1 MAATLLPMKSE
12 LSEPFRSHP
21 ARAGIF
27 SDFDGTLSH
36 IVTLPSEA
44 RPVPG
49 VREVLAELAA
59 KYACVSIVS
68 GRSAADLV
76 KWLGPDVEIWGVHG
90 AEHAR
95 QGRVELSARAAEFEP
110 LMAKVIAEATERV
123 AAAQLAGV
131 IVEDKKVM
139 AGLHFRAAEDVEH
152 ARMILDGIAGQLAA
166 TYGLTRAGGRLAFEL
181 RPPVEFSKAQVVL
194 QRVKEEDLAAAMFL
208 GDDRVDLPAFD
219 ALDEL
224 ASQGVATARVAVASD
239 EAPSE
244 LIERADLVLDGPP
257 AVVEFLRTL
266 L

>member
-1 MAATLLPMKSE
+1 MNAQLVEA
-12 LSEPFRSHP
+12 FRASP
-21 ARAGIF
+21 SSAGIF

-36 IVTLPSEA
+36 IVTLPSDA

-59 KYACVSIVS
+59 RYSCVSIVS

-76 KWLGPDVEIWGVHG
+76 EWLGPDVEIWGVHG

-95 QGRVELSARAAEFEP
+95 GGRVELSARAAEFEP
-110 LMAKVIAEATERV
+110 LMAKVIAEATEQV
-123 AAAQLAGV
+123 AATRLKGV

-139 AGLHFRAAEDVEH
+139 AGLHFRAAEDVER
-152 ARMILDGIAGQLAA
+152 ARVVLDGIAGRLAA

-181 RPPVEFSKAQVVL
+181 RPPIEFSKAQVVRL
-194 QRVKEEDLAAAMFL
+194 RAREQNLGAAMFL

-224 ASQGVATARVAVASD
+224 GTKGVTTMRVAVASD
-239 EAPSE
+239 EAPPE

-257 AVVEFLRTL
+257 AVVEFLKQL
-266 L
+266 V

>member
-1 MAATLLPMKSE
+1 MNAQLVEA
-12 LSEPFRSHP
+12 FRSSP
-21 ARAGIF
+21 SSAGIF

-36 IVTLPSEA
+36 IVRLPSDA

-49 VREVLAELAA
+49 VREVLAELATR
-59 KYACVSIVS
+59 YACVSIVS

-76 KWLGPDVEIWGVHG
+76 EWLGREVEIWGVHG

-95 QGRVELSARAAEFEP
+95 GGRVELSARAAEFEP
-110 LMAKVIAEATERV
+110 LMAKVIAEATEQV
-123 AAAQLAGV
+123 AATRLKGV

-139 AGLHFRAAEDVEH
+139 AGLHFRAAEDVER
-152 ARMILDGIAGQLAA
+152 ARVVLDGIAGRLAA

-181 RPPVEFSKAQVVL
+181 RPPIEFSKAQVVL
-194 QRVKEEDLAAAMFL
+194 LRAREQDLKAAMFL

-224 ASQGVATARVAVASD
+224 GATGVATMRVAVASD
-239 EAPSE
+239 EAPPE
-244 LIERADLVLDGPP
+244 LIERADVVLDGPP

-266 L
+266 